1 MKEITKRYV
10 RDDLTVIWKPG
21 LCIHSGICAQGL
33 PRVFNPRRKPWIE
46 LEHEAAQRIAEQ
58 VRACPSGAL
67 TLADRSGEV

>member
-10 RDDLTVIWKPG
+10 QNDLTVIWKPG
-21 LCIHSGICAQGL
+21 LCIHSGICAKGL

-46 LEHEAAQRIAEQ
+46 PEHEDAQRIAEQ

-67 TLADRSGEV
+67 TLAEKPDDA